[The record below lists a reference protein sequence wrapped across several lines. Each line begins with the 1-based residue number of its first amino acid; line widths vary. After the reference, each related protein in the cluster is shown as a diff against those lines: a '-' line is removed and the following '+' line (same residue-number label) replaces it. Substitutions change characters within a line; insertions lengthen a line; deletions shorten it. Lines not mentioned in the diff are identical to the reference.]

1 MYRRKLLGLAVS
13 LAALAATAAPA
24 GAAPVGPDAHADH
37 IIAVLIGLEVQP
49 PGPVP
54 GSSPASAGFKSV
66 SGMDSET
73 EFMDYTDDALLDS
86 VGTTGL
92 KLETE
97 ITDYLQRSTASG
109 VRGLDRR
116 VFSGD
121 AYDNEMGITT
131 QASDARP
138 NPEIRR

>member
-1 MYRRKLLGLAVS
+1 MYRRKLLALAVS

-24 GAAPVGPDAHADH
+24 GATPVAPDTHPDQ
-37 IIAVLIGLEVQP
+37 IIAVLIGLQVQP
-49 PGPVP
+49 RGPVP
-54 GSSPASAGFKSV
+54 ASSPAAAGFFKSV

-97 ITDYLQRSTASG
+97 VTDYLRSRTPSG
-109 VRGLDRR
+109 V
-116 VFSGD
+116 
-121 AYDNEMGITT
+121 TT
-131 QASDARP
+131 RSQR
-138 NPEIRR
+138 

>member
-1 MYRRKLLGLAVS
+1 MYRRKLLGLVVS

-24 GAAPVGPDAHADH
+24 GAAPVGPDVQQDH
-37 IIAVLIGLEVQP
+37 IIAVLIGLKVQP
-49 PGPVP
+49 GGPGP
-54 GSSPASAGFKSV
+54 GSSPASGGSFKSV

-97 ITDYLQRSTASG
+97 VTDYLQ
-109 VRGLDRR
+109 R

-131 QASDARP
+131 QASVARP
-138 NPEIRR
+138 NSEIRPR